1 MTETVLTY
9 LPFIAGLALT
19 GAFAGLTAGLLGVG
33 GGVVTVPA
41 LSYVLTLL
49 GYDQSIVMHVAVA
62 TSLAVIIPT
71 GWRSALAHNA
81 RGAVDHKVLRLW
93 GPPIVIA
100 SLAGGLMAGWF
111 SSDVLRIIF
120 GGTALLI
127 ALNIVMPA
135 QQALMGRLSASP
147 LAHRISAGVIGYIS
161 SLMGIGGGSLS
172 VPTLTAFGSTIHA
185 AVGTSSALGVM
196 LAIPG
201 MIGFIVS
208 GWFAPGT
215 PPFSL
220 GFVNL
225 PAFVLIGII
234 ASLISPLGA
243 ALAHR
248 LPGRGLKLLFAA
260 YLVIIGGRMLWTTVF
275 G

>member
-1 MTETVLTY
+1 MIEAVWPY
-9 LPFIAGLALT
+9 LPFIFGLALT

-49 GYDQSIVMHVAVA
+49 GYDQAVVMHVAVA
-62 TSLAVIIPT
+62 TSLAVIVPT

-81 RGAVDHKVLRLW
+81 RGAVDQKVLRLW
-93 GPPIVIA
+93 GVPIVVA

-111 SSDVLRIIF
+111 SSDALRIIF

-127 ALNIVMPA
+127 ALNIVLPA

-147 LAHRISAGVIGYIS
+147 LAHRISAAVIGYIS

-172 VPTLTAFGSTIHA
+172 VPTLTAFGSTMHA

-196 LAIPG
+196 LALPG

-220 GFVNL
+220 GYVNL
-225 PAFVLIGII
+225 PAFALIGVV
-234 ASLISPLGA
+234 ASLLAPVGA

-248 LPGRGLKLLFAA
+248 LPGRGLKFVFAA
-260 YLVIIGGRMLWTTVF
+260 YLIIIGARMLWTSIF

>member
-1 MTETVLTY
+1 MVL
-9 LPFIAGLALT
+9 
-19 GAFAGLTAGLLGVG
+19 
-33 GGVVTVPA
+33 
-41 LSYVLTLL
+41 S
-49 GYDQSIVMHVAVA
+49 
-62 TSLAVIIPT
+62 
-71 GWRSALAHNA
+71 
-81 RGAVDHKVLRLW
+81 LW

-111 SSDVLRIIF
+111 SSDALRIIF
-120 GGTALLI
+120 GATALLI

-147 LAHRISAGVIGYIS
+147 LAHRISAAVIGYIS

-172 VPTLTAFGSTIHA
+172 VPTLTAFGSPIHT

-196 LAIPG
+196 LALPG
-201 MIGFIVS
+201 MIGFIIS

-225 PAFVLIGII
+225 PAFALVGLI
-234 ASLISPLGA
+234 ASLLAPIGA

-248 LPGRGLKLLFAA
+248 LPGRGLKFVFAA
-260 YLVIIGGRMLWTTVF
+260 YLIIIGARMLWTSIF